1 MLTTKPILTG
11 KITQNFRITCAIIK
25 KNSVFLKENNYL
37 CRKLLSKTKTR
48 VANYKTII
56 KTIAFLVGAIIAH
69 TDTILAQETAA
80 SIPYQAGTE
89 TTCHLQDKEGFWW
102 YGGKD
107 AGLCRFDGYD
117 TESFRSDRQNPHLL
131 RSNDVLC
138 MTELPGNAEIW
149 FGTKEGAYIL
159 SKKDYRV
166 RPIVV
171 KTKNGDNELTDKR
184 INCIITANDGSVWL
198 SYRNQLL
205 HLSAKAKMIERFET
219 TWEGKNRSVSLLCFD
234 KQGNLLASLWNG
246 GIVRL
251 KKNHGKWQMEATAL
265 TQIDTGSKS
274 SSQDDIKH
282 RLDSVMSRQAPQND
296 ATVLSWA
303 KGTKENHYYIGSYH
317 SLYLYDG
324 EHLQQ
329 LETDLD
335 KVRSMAYSKQ
345 RQALFL
351 LSKTRGICQWKD
363 QKLTILHDTAA
374 FRHIALNSDTAL
386 LLSDGMTSVCLLNLQ
401 TLKLTNDTIATD
413 INPIVTAYAIDG
425 QKRPMGY
432 GKQTITLSKDI
443 SIVEIYLSTL
453 DYEHTSQVQFAYRMN
468 NQEWIVLPVG
478 EHIAK
483 FANLAGGVHQ
493 LEVRATDVYGR
504 WSHPITVLTIDYPT
518 AWYHHWWLWIVV
530 LVVIGVAGLLFY
542 RKNRNKQVTTDVQ
555 EENNSE
561 ETSVVSAADQEFI
574 DKAKAAVAANMIN
587 SDYSV
592 DALASDLCM
601 SRSSLHRKMRSIT
614 GLTPTDFIRN
624 QRLERAAELL
634 RTTSHSVNEIVDLV
648 GFSYASYFTKC
659 FKEKYGVLPKDY

>member
-1 MLTTKPILTG
+1 
-11 KITQNFRITCAIIK
+11 
-25 KNSVFLKENNYL
+25 
-37 CRKLLSKTKTR
+37 
-48 VANYKTII
+48 
-56 KTIAFLVGAIIAH
+56 
-69 TDTILAQETAA
+69 
-80 SIPYQAGTE
+80 
-89 TTCHLQDKEGFWW
+89 
-102 YGGKD
+102 
-107 AGLCRFDGYD
+107 
-117 TESFRSDRQNPHLL
+117 
-131 RSNDVLC
+131 
-138 MTELPGNAEIW
+138 
-149 FGTKEGAYIL
+149 
-159 SKKDYRV
+159 
-166 RPIVV
+166 
-171 KTKNGDNELTDKR
+171 
-184 INCIITANDGSVWL
+184 
-198 SYRNQLL
+198 
-205 HLSAKAKMIERFET
+205 
-219 TWEGKNRSVSLLCFD
+219 
-234 KQGNLLASLWNG
+234 
-246 GIVRL
+246 
-251 KKNHGKWQMEATAL
+251 
-265 TQIDTGSKS
+265 
-274 SSQDDIKH
+274 
-282 RLDSVMSRQAPQND
+282 
-296 ATVLSWA
+296 
-303 KGTKENHYYIGSYH
+303 
-317 SLYLYDG
+317 
-324 EHLQQ
+324 
-329 LETDLD
+329 
-335 KVRSMAYSKQ
+335 MAYSKQ

-363 QKLTILHDTAA
+363 QKLTVLNDTTL

-386 LLSDGMTSVCLLNLQ
+386 LLSDGMTSVCLLNLR

-453 DYEHTSQVQFAYRMN
+453 DYEHSSQVQFAYRMN

-555 EENNSE
+555 EENDSE

-574 DKAKAAVAANMIN
+574 DKAKAAVAANMTN